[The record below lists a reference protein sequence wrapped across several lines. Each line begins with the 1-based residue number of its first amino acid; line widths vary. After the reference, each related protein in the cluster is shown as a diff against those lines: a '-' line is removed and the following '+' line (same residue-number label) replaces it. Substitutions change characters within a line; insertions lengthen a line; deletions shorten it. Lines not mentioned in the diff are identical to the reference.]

1 MENKFFS
8 EMIRYINA
16 QHELDDL
23 LIKIK
28 NLNFTKNYLQS
39 EIVRIDKLL
48 DITHSDVPIAKM
60 VLLQL
65 NPQN

>member
-1 MENKFFS
+1 
-8 EMIRYINA
+8 MIRYINA
-16 QHELDDL
+16 QHELADL
-23 LIKIK
+23 QQKIK

>member
-23 LIKIK
+23 QLKIK
-28 NLNFTKNYLQS
+28 NLNFTKNYLKS

>member
-1 MENKFFS
+1 MYFFS
-8 EMIRYINA
+8 EYIKA
-16 QHELDDL
+16 QNELSDL
-23 LIKIK
+23 LQKIK
-28 NLNFTKNYLQS
+28 NLYFIKNYLQS

-48 DITHSDVPIAKM
+48 DIAHSDVPIAKM